1 MKQTVHLYDEHA
13 INGMDYLF
21 NYEFNSKDGLIYL
34 MSSELSYQDEGKLPI
49 LTRINFI
56 NLISG
61 YDIIHMHF
69 DKLKPITFIKHY
81 SRVADI
87 NNHLMFGDTYTKDN
101 YDQLA
106 KLVDENKSI
115 EKIINVDL
123 EDIKDI
129 PMIEAIKILERKE
142 K

>member
-1 MKQTVHLYDEHA
+1 
-13 INGMDYLF
+13 
-21 NYEFNSKDGLIYL
+21 
-34 MSSELSYQDEGKLPI
+34 
-49 LTRINFI
+49 
-56 NLISG
+56 
-61 YDIIHMHF
+61 
-69 DKLKPITFIKHY
+69 
-81 SRVADI
+81 
-87 NNHLMFGDTYTKDN
+87 MFGDTYTKDN